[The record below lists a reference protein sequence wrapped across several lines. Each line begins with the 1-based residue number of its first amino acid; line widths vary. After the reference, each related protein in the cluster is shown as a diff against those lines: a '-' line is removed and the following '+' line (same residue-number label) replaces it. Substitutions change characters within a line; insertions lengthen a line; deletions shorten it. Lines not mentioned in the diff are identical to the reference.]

1 MYAFIE
7 LYEISWSNNM
17 RILVI
22 LGSPRDLFYITR
34 TSLFKY
40 TENFTTKKM
49 KVFRW
54 KILKCFIFLLKT

>member
-1 MYAFIE
+1 MSKAEKGVALHEPWTSKNTSVAYH
-7 LYEISWSNNM
+7 
-17 RILVI
+17 
-22 LGSPRDLFYITR
+22 ITR

-54 KILKCFIFLLKT
+54 KILNFFIFLLKT

>member
-1 MYAFIE
+1 
-7 LYEISWSNNM
+7 M
-17 RILVI
+17 REKKKYVYKP
-22 LGSPRDLFYITR
+22 SITR

-54 KILKCFIFLLKT
+54 KILKIFIFLLKT